1 MNASPLSSMSFD
13 FDLSSMSFSTL
24 FKKATNLLGIGSPSK
39 PPPLDGEVIYKR
51 PIYNFALE
59 FK

>member
-1 MNASPLSSMSFD
+1 MNALPLSSMNFD

-51 PIYNFALE
+51 LIYNFFLE

>member
-1 MNASPLSSMSFD
+1 MNASPLSSMNFD

-39 PPPLDGEVIYKR
+39 PPPLDGEVIY
-51 PIYNFALE
+51 NFFLE